1 MSENYFFRPLLDSQ
15 GEPLC
20 LTGKRGSSVYNNMIE
35 FRNYMD
41 NSNNFKKERI
51 TIDVDSDS
59 WNIDQC
65 KQKAHLNNSNFFIV
79 GDFSHNSIAKDA
91 SYNCFLAQPDI
102 ITHNNYK
109 NVLQH
114 LISPINNFIDRIFGT
129 ISFNDSNDCFR
140 ETVNPDNSLNNIFG
154 KNNTFVL
161 YKPDFIKNPSL
172 NLNDIKSA
180 SHFINLKN
188 QYRDNYDSNV
198 LTKVTAIRQA
208 LLQWCLG
215 PPGQRNDLTFILEGS
230 VRSFISY
237 HNDIIGNNNVLL
249 NDLAKL
255 RNILNS
261 YIVYLDNFEEN
272 LERKKRILKKLKSS
286 GNGNNGRLEDNFTL
300 IRTKYGEISILVII
314 IIITLIFSLKKK

>member
-109 NVLQH
+109 NVLIITK
-114 LISPINNFIDRIFGT
+114 IS
-129 ISFNDSNDCFR
+129 
-140 ETVNPDNSLNNIFG
+140 
-154 KNNTFVL
+154 
-161 YKPDFIKNPSL
+161 
-172 NLNDIKSA
+172 A
-180 SHFINLKN
+180 
-188 QYRDNYDSNV
+188 
-198 LTKVTAIRQA
+198 
-208 LLQWCLG
+208 
-215 PPGQRNDLTFILEGS
+215 
-230 VRSFISY
+230 
-237 HNDIIGNNNVLL
+237 
-249 NDLAKL
+249 
-255 RNILNS
+255 
-261 YIVYLDNFEEN
+261 
-272 LERKKRILKKLKSS
+272 
-286 GNGNNGRLEDNFTL
+286 
-300 IRTKYGEISILVII
+300 ISIADINKPTVFKLLFSFVINGI
-314 IIITLIFSLKKK
+314 LLIFFL